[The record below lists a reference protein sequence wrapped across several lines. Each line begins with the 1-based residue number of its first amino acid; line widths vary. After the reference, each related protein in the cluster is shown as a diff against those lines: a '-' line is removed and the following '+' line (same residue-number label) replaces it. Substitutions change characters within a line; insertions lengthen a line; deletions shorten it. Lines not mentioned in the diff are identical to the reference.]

1 MERCGC
7 ARRVAWK
14 PGSLSFSLSLSLS
27 GCASLSDWG
36 VLDRNPVPFP
46 VRDDTALRVDE
57 AGAAPAWGAAAARAR
72 WCVCMASCSA
82 VLLGTPFRPPAQRR
96 VRWWCTIH
104 SLSGVRAVLCDAQLP
119 TTLASRSS
127 TQSTTM
133 APAAPTAA
141 TRSRGTRMSVA
152 SRRRSSSRVRA
163 ARSHHSVARRVLD
176 AVAFSRACAVCLGK
190 FQQSAK
196 TRGSKVGPLL
206 VVDSCGPACTRTGR
220 LQQQQNYCTALLYL
234 PAHRQLH
241 SCQICLATSQAASSQ
256 EQPRASV
263 TRPTLPMSPCSGC
276 LQRQH
281 SPT

>member
-14 PGSLSFSLSLSLS
+14 PGSLSFSLSLSLWLRL
-27 GCASLSDWG
+27 SLSDWG

-206 VVDSCGPACTRTGR
+206 VVDSCGPACTYRTVATA
-220 LQQQQNYCTALLYL
+220 TALLYCASLFACPQATAQL
-234 PAHRQLH
+234 PDLPGDQPSSFIAG
-241 SCQICLATSQAASSQ
+241 ATA
-256 EQPRASV
+256 R
-263 TRPTLPMSPCSGC
+263 
-276 LQRQH
+276 
-281 SPT
+281 